1 MNAVGISFAARE
13 SILQSGLIRLHDS
26 APHPPAPGDPAIA
39 TSGKLNAPG
48 SGHVADNELD
58 VLSAAKSGDQHAF
71 VELCRRHTPCLKH
84 RIRGIV
90 RHPEDAEDVF
100 QETLMS
106 AFRHLAAFRAQCSFR
121 TWMMRIATN
130 TSLMLLRKRRNRPE
144 TGFGL
149 VTADGKEIEIF
160 QVSDPMPNPE
170 QIYAKRQASHR
181 VSQAIG
187 MLPADS
193 RVLVERYHGDEIKLA
208 DAASAAGISVA
219 AAKSRLFRARLAL
232 RSHLNNDQNLVS

>member
-1 MNAVGISFAARE
+1 MSAVGISVAAGE
-13 SILQSGLIRLHDS
+13 SILPSGVIHLHDS
-26 APHPPAPGDPAIA
+26 APHSPAPVDPAIA
-39 TSGKLNAPG
+39 TPAKLNACPG
-48 SGHVADNELD
+48 KHMADNELD

-71 VELCRRHTPCLKH
+71 VELCRRHAPCLKH
-84 RIRGIV
+84 RIRRIV

-149 VTADGKEIEIF
+149 VTPDGKEIEIF

-170 QIYAKRQASHR
+170 QVYAKRQASHR
-181 VSQAIG
+181 VSQTIG
-187 MLPADS
+187 KLPADS
-193 RVLVERYHGDEIKLA
+193 RLLVERYHGDEIKLA
-208 DAASAAGISVA
+208 DAASAAGITVA